1 MCFREFFFRLFVVVV
16 VVVVFC
22 SIFFYFR
29 WRLCY
34 PTHLDLSLIL
44 LYLSLIIH

>member
-22 SIFFYFR
+22 SIFFILDGDCAIPHTSIFR
-29 WRLCY
+29 
-34 PTHLDLSLIL
+34 
-44 LYLSLIIH
+44 